1 MDLDQVKQ
9 PLSQFVEKASK
20 SIKVDEVIIFGSY
33 LEGNATED
41 SDIDVFIIS
50 DDFQKMA
57 FENRLNILDRAA
69 DGIRPIVQAW
79 GHTSEELKLAS
90 HLTLL
95 GYARDNG
102 IHYTPSK
109 I

>member
-1 MDLDQVKQ
+1 MDIDQVKQ
-9 PLSQFVEKASK
+9 PLTQFIKKAAQ
-20 SIKVDEVIIFGSY
+20 SIQVDEVIVFGSY
-33 LEGNATED
+33 LEGNATEE

-50 DDFQKMA
+50 EDFQKMA
-57 FENRLNILDRAA
+57 FENRLSILDTAA

-79 GHTSEELKLAS
+79 GHTRGELKSAS

-102 IHYTPSK
+102 LHYNFTK

>member
-9 PLSQFVEKASK
+9 PLSQFVEKASQA
-20 SIKVDEVIIFGSY
+20 IKVDEVIIFGSY
-33 LEGNATED
+33 LEGNATEE

-50 DDFQKMA
+50 NDFQKMT
-57 FENRLNILDRAA
+57 FEHRLKVLDGAA
-69 DGIRPIVQAW
+69 DGIKPIVQAW
-79 GHTSEELKLAS
+79 GHTFEELKSAS

-102 IHYTPSK
+102 LRYHP
-109 I
+109 